1 MLIVISLQVFLQP
14 IQPPNDVFQVLG
26 MDWWDPT
33 TPSLNENKYVL
44 IVTDRLSGY
53 VIVKL
58 SPTNSVQDTARILM
72 EEIILVHGPPDI
84 LLTDQGTH
92 FNNELLQAITHL
104 TRF

>member
-33 TPSLNENKYVL
+33 TPSLNGNKYVL
-44 IVTDRLSGY
+44 IITGRLSCY
-53 VIVKL
+53 VIAKP
-58 SPTNSVQDTARILM
+58 SPTNSVQDTARILT
-72 EEIILVHGPPDI
+72 EEIILVHEPPDI